1 MAGRKKS
8 LLSKVGDDAM
18 RAALLRTLV
27 EKDWNLTAASTAL
40 EMAGPGNVLRSIKM
54 LGLVKEYEAGYRA
67 SDGPARQAPPPRPSH
82 APRVCSLGTVC
93 VQPRGPLCSVA
104 VVTDS
109 NAPRSVHWRAEVAL
123 TNASLVESCA
133 SGG

>member
-54 LGLVKEYEAGYRA
+54 LGLVKEYEAGYRL
-67 SDGPARQAPPPRPSH
+67 
-82 APRVCSLGTVC
+82 SLI
-93 VQPRGPLCSVA
+93 
-104 VVTDS
+104 
-109 NAPRSVHWRAEVAL
+109 HI
-123 TNASLVESCA
+123 
-133 SGG
+133 